1 MKERE
6 GKWVTKLGDF
16 WKFLVKWF
24 LSKVAQMRGKLL
36 GKSEKQQLLWLL
48 FGQLLEKLGYF
59 LIYIWSLWLW
69 KSEGET
75 ARGFVESKP

>member
-1 MKERE
+1 
-6 GKWVTKLGDF
+6 
-16 WKFLVKWF
+16 
-24 LSKVAQMRGKLL
+24 MRGKLL

-69 KSEGET
+69 KSDWET
-75 ARGFVESKP
+75 ARGFVEAKP